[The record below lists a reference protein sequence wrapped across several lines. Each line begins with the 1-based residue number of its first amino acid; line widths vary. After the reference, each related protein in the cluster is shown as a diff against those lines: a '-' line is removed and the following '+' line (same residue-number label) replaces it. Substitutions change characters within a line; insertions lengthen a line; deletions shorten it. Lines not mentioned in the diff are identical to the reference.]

1 MRDKMRAI
9 IAAAGTGGHINPGL
23 AIANKIMEKEKDSS
37 IIFIGT
43 NRGLE
48 TDLVPRSG
56 YSLKTINAHGL
67 ERKITI
73 QNIKNLFETYKS
85 IKEAKEII
93 KEFKPDI
100 LIGTGGYICVPT
112 VIAAKKLGI
121 PVILHESNA
130 FPGIAVKLFKNKAD
144 KILVGFKDAKER
156 LDNKENV
163 IVTGNPIKIKKI
175 DYTESQKEKIKT
187 DLGLALDKPV
197 VLVFGG
203 SQGAQSINR
212 SFIEIIVN
220 KKNKNYQIMWAAGPE
235 QYEKIKEKLN
245 EINIDINNIENAK
258 IVPYI
263 YNMEEV
269 MNISDLVVCR
279 SGAMTITE
287 VSVVGKP
294 AIFIPF
300 PFATENH
307 QEYNARVLEKVG
319 AAKIILDKDINSE
332 LLGNTIN
339 KIIKNKKSLEEMGK
353 NAEKVTIPNV
363 EENIYKEIKEVIENK
378 KIK

>member
-1 MRDKMRAI
+1 MRAI

-93 KEFKPDI
+93 KEFNPDI

-235 QYEKIKEKLN
+235 QYEKIIEKLN

-353 NAEKVTIPNV
+353 NAEKVAIPNV

>member
-1 MRDKMRAI
+1 MI
-9 IAAAGTGGHINPGL
+9 QYLEAGYN
-23 AIANKIMEKEKDSS
+23 
-37 IIFIGT
+37 
-43 NRGLE
+43 
-48 TDLVPRSG
+48 
-56 YSLKTINAHGL
+56 LKTINAHGL
-67 ERKITI
+67 ERKITV
-73 QNIKNLFETYKS
+73 QNLKNLFETYKS
-85 IKEAKEII
+85 IGEAKKII
-93 KEFKPDI
+93 QEFKPDV

-121 PVILHESNA
+121 PVVLHESNA

-156 LDNKENV
+156 LDNKKNV

-175 DYTESQKEKIKT
+175 DYTESQKEKVKSE
-187 DLGLALDKPV
+187 LGLKLNKPM

-220 KKNKNYQIMWAAGPE
+220 KKNKDYQIMWAAGPE
-235 QYEKIKEKLN
+235 QYEKIKEKLS
-245 EINIDINNIENAK
+245 EVNIDIEKIENAK

-269 MNISDLVVCR
+269 MNVADLVVCR
-279 SGAMTITE
+279 SGAMTLTE

-339 KIIKNKKSLEEMGK
+339 RIIKNTHDLEEMGK
-353 NAEKVTIPNV
+353 NAEKVAIKNV
-363 EENIYKEIKEVIENK
+363 EDNIYKEIKEVINDK
-378 KIK
+378 KQ

>member
-1 MRDKMRAI
+1 MI
-9 IAAAGTGGHINPGL
+9 QYLEAGYN
-23 AIANKIMEKEKDSS
+23 
-37 IIFIGT
+37 
-43 NRGLE
+43 
-48 TDLVPRSG
+48 
-56 YSLKTINAHGL
+56 LKTINAHGL
-67 ERKITI
+67 ERKITV
-73 QNIKNLFETYKS
+73 QNFKNLFETYKS
-85 IKEAKEII
+85 IGEAKKII
-93 KEFKPDI
+93 QEFKPDV

-121 PVILHESNA
+121 PVVLHESNA

-156 LDNKENV
+156 LDNKKNV

-175 DYTESQKEKIKT
+175 DYTESQKEKVKSE
-187 DLGLALDKPV
+187 LGLKLNKPM

-220 KKNKNYQIMWAAGPE
+220 KKNKDYQIMWAAGPE
-235 QYEKIKEKLN
+235 QYEKIKEKLS
-245 EINIDINNIENAK
+245 EVNIDIEKIENAK

-269 MNISDLVVCR
+269 MNVADLVVCR

-339 KIIKNKKSLEEMGK
+339 RIIKNTHDLEEMGK
-353 NAEKVTIPNV
+353 NAEKVAIKNV
-363 EENIYKEIKEVIENK
+363 EDNIYKEIKEVINDK
-378 KIK
+378 KQ

>member
-1 MRDKMRAI
+1 M
-9 IAAAGTGGHINPGL
+9 
-23 AIANKIMEKEKDSS
+23 
-37 IIFIGT
+37 
-43 NRGLE
+43 
-48 TDLVPRSG
+48 
-56 YSLKTINAHGL
+56 
-67 ERKITI
+67 
-73 QNIKNLFETYKS
+73 
-85 IKEAKEII
+85 
-93 KEFKPDI
+93 
-100 LIGTGGYICVPT
+100 IGTGGYICVPT
-112 VIAAKKLGI
+112 VMAAKKLGV
-121 PVILHESNA
+121 PVVLHESNA

-156 LDNKENV
+156 LDNKDNV
-163 IVTGNPIKIKKI
+163 IVTGNPIKIKKTE
-175 DYTESQKEKIKT
+175 YTESQKEKIKT
-187 DLGLALDKPV
+187 ELGLKLDKPI

-235 QYEKIKEKLN
+235 QYDKIKEKLN
-245 EINIDINNIENAK
+245 EVNINIEKIENAK

-269 MNISDLVVCR
+269 MNIADLVVCR

-287 VSVVGKP
+287 VSAVGKP

-332 LLGNTIN
+332 LLGNAIN
-339 KIIKNKKSLEEMGK
+339 KIIRNKEKLEEMGK
-353 NAEKVTIPNV
+353 NAEKVAIKNV
-363 EENIYKEIKEVIENK
+363 EDNIYKEIKELVNDK
-378 KIK
+378 K